1 MSKLLKL
8 KETLTLSETAKH
20 LSIMLGEDVT
30 EADILRLALDGHLKL
45 SVNLVNHSSGILGKI
60 VSFAETEWFLSP
72 PLGKIDTS
80 SSELV
85 SNLSS
90 LNGLPVNLT
99 ESISKLPVEDWSKY
113 YCFLRSIQV
122 EDDKFINLEERAG
135 PIEGLWDLPMF
146 GAERLDI
153 EDKYQMLTGGPRVT
167 LHNIDGVFLVQG
179 DTVCLVHDN
188 RDFPSSTIPDD
199 FLLVV
204 KTDELRAFEVNLS
217 NNVSKPLNTTERNTL
232 LTLIAALCKF
242 DGVDPNA
249 RDATSQIVQMTE
261 DLGAPISDDTIR
273 KVLHQIP
280 NALEARRKQ

>member
-45 SVNLVNHSSGILGKI
+45 SVNLVNHSSGRLGKI

-80 SSELV
+80 SSQLV

-113 YCFLRSIQV
+113 YYFLRSIQV

-179 DTVCLVHDN
+179 DAVCQVYDN
-188 RDFPSSTIPDD
+188 GDYPLSNIPDD
-199 FLLVV
+199 FVLVV
-204 KTDELRAFEVNLS
+204 KTDELRAFEANLS
-217 NNVSKPLNTTERNTL
+217 KNGSKPLNTTERNTL

>member
-1 MSKLLKL
+1 
-8 KETLTLSETAKH
+8 
-20 LSIMLGEDVT
+20 
-30 EADILRLALDGHLKL
+30 
-45 SVNLVNHSSGILGKI
+45 
-60 VSFAETEWFLSP
+60 
-72 PLGKIDTS
+72 
-80 SSELV
+80 
-85 SNLSS
+85 LSS
-90 LNGLPVNLT
+90 LNGLPANLT
-99 ESISKLPVEDWSKY
+99 ETISKLPVEDWSKY
-113 YCFLRSIQV
+113 YYFLRSTQV
-122 EDDKFINLEERAG
+122 ENDKFINLEERAG

-153 EDKYQMLTGGPRVT
+153 ENKYQALSGGPRVT

-188 RDFPSSTIPDD
+188 RDYPSSTIPDD

-232 LTLIAALCKF
+232 LTIIAAFCKYESIN
-242 DGVDPNA
+242 PSA
-249 RDATSQIVQMTE
+249 RDTTSQLVQMTE

-280 NALEARRKQ
+280 NALEARRK